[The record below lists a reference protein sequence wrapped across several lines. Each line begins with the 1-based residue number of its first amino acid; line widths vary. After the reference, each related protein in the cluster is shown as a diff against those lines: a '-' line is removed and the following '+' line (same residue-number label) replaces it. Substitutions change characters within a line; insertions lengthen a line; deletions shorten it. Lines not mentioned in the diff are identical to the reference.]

1 MASSAGH
8 IRPGRYLWVFALIVI
23 ILYALVFGTGD
34 HKASPQLGID
44 LRGGTTVTLTARTA
58 NGAPPDQ
65 TSLNEALQVIEA
77 RVNGTGVT
85 DAQVNL
91 SGSNIIITVPGDQ
104 GTLAKSLGET
114 AHLMFR
120 PVVQQVAATQTQTP
134 ATSTAPSTPTSGA
147 PTSGATPTSGAPA
160 TSGTT
165 KPSTTGTVA
174 PPPSSGANS
183 TSGGTSPQAYVGPA
197 AKAATPS
204 STPAT
209 PTTTPSAPPS
219 NNNGSGN
226 GSGNA
231 NGNINQQQAQAIQQA
246 KATRQSTNTTV
257 QQAALNALKC
267 GPGIQDPLQGNDDAK
282 LPLVTCDGNGQV
294 KYVLGPELL
303 DGKQIT
309 NATSGQNPNGVDFV
323 VNLTFNSAGSKTWA
337 DYTAGHVNTSVAVVL
352 DTQVVSAENIQEA
365 IPGGNTQISGN
376 FTQQTAQLLAQ
387 QLQFGSLPLS
397 FETSNAQTVS
407 ATLGLSSLQAGLIA
421 GAIGLLLVIIYCLF
435 YYRALGLLTVISLGF
450 SGLTIYAVL
459 ILLGRWI
466 GYTLDLSG
474 VAGFIIS
481 IGITADSF
489 VVFFERLKD
498 EVREGRTFRSAVP
511 RAWIRARRTILA
523 SDAVSFLA
531 AVVLYVA
538 AVADVKG
545 FAFTLGLSTVL
556 DLLIVF
562 LVTHPLVVFASRSK
576 FLSQPSMSG
585 LGAVQRAGIE
595 MRAAAAKTVATTS
608 AKEA

>member
-1 MASSAGH
+1 VASSAGQ
-8 IRPGRYLWVFALIVI
+8 IRPGRYLWVFALIVV

-44 LRGGTTVTLTARTA
+44 LKGGTTVTLTARTA

-65 TSLNEALQVIEA
+65 QSLNEALQVIEA

-91 SGSNIIITVPGDQ
+91 SGSNIIITIPGDQ
-104 GTLAKSLGET
+104 GTLAKQLGQT

-134 ATSTAPSTPTSGA
+134 ATSTPPATPTSGA
-147 PTSGATPTSGAPA
+147 PTSGSTPPSSGAPA
-160 TSGTT
+160 TSGTV
-165 KPSTTGTVA
+165 KPSGTGTSA
-174 PPPSSGANS
+174 PPATSGAN
-183 TSGGTSPQAYVGPA
+183 GGTTPQAYVGPG
-197 AKAATPS
+197 AKAATP
-204 STPAT
+204 
-209 PTTTPSAPPS
+209 TTPSAPPTS
-219 NNNGSGN
+219 TSSAPPSGNNNP
-226 GSGNA
+226 
-231 NGNINQQQAQAIQQA
+231 NGNVNQQTAKEIQQA
-246 KATRQSTNTTV
+246 KATRQSTNTAT

-267 GPGIQDPLQGNDDAK
+267 GPGIQDPLKGNDDPK
-282 LPLVTCDGNGQV
+282 LPLVTCDQTNPV
-294 KYVLGPELL
+294 KYILGPELL
-303 DGKQIT
+303 DGRQIT
-309 NATSGQNPNGVDFV
+309 SATSGQNPNGVDFV
-323 VNLTFNSAGSKTWA
+323 VNLTFNSAGSQTWA
-337 DYTAGHVNTSVAVVL
+337 TYTAAHVNSSVAVVL
-352 DTQVVSAENIQEA
+352 DTSVVSAENIQEA
-365 IPGGNTQISGN
+365 IPGGNTQISGS
-376 FTQQTAQLLAQ
+376 FTQQQASLLAQ
-387 QLQFGSLPLS
+387 QLKFGSLPLS

-450 SGLTIYAVL
+450 SGLVIYAMLV
-459 ILLGRWI
+459 LLGRWI

-511 RAWIRARRTILA
+511 RAWVRARRTILA

-531 AVVLYVA
+531 AVVLYIV
-538 AVADVKG
+538 AVAEVQG
-545 FAFTLGLSTVL
+545 FAFTLGLSTIL
-556 DLLIVF
+556 DLVIVF
-562 LVTHPLVVFASRSK
+562 LVTHPLVVIASRSK
-576 FLSQPSMSG
+576 FLSKPSMSG
-585 LGAVQRAGIE
+585 LGAVQRAGVE
-595 MRAAAAKTVATTS
+595 MRAAQAATAGAATS

>member
-1 MASSAGH
+1 MASSAGQ
-8 IRPGRYLWVFALIVI
+8 IRPGRYLWVFALIVV

-44 LRGGTTVTLTARTA
+44 LKGGTTVTLTARTI
-58 NGAPPDQ
+58 NGAAPDQ
-65 TSLNEALQVIEA
+65 SSLNQALQVIQA
-77 RVNGTGVT
+77 RVNGGGVNG
-85 DAQVNL
+85 AQVNL
-91 SGSNIIITVPGDQ
+91 SGSNIIITIPGDQ
-104 GTLAKSLGET
+104 GALAKQLGET

-134 ATSTAPSTPTSGA
+134 PTTKPSTTPTSGA
-147 PTSGATPTSGAPA
+147 PTSGAPA
-160 TSGTT
+160 TSGTAN
-165 KPSTTGTVA
+165 PSTTGTA
-174 PPPSSGANS
+174 KAPSSGTN
-183 TSGGTSPQAYVGPA
+183 PQAYVGPA
-197 AKAATPS
+197 AKAAGP
-204 STPAT
+204 T
-209 PTTTPSAPPS
+209 PTPTPPPS

-226 GSGNA
+226 S
-231 NGNINQQQAQAIQQA
+231 NGNVNQQEAQAIAQA
-246 KATRQSTNTTV
+246 KAARQTTNTQA

-267 GPGIQDPLQGNDDAK
+267 GPGVRDPLIGNDDPK
-282 LPLVTCDGNGQV
+282 LPLVTCDQNGQV

-303 DGKQIT
+303 DGRQIT
-309 NATSGQNPNGVDFV
+309 SATSGQNPNGVDYV

-337 DYTAGHVNTSVAVVL
+337 DYTAAHVNTSVAVVL

-376 FTQQTAQLLAQ
+376 FTQQSASQLAQ
-387 QLQFGSLPLS
+387 VLKFGSLPLS

-421 GAIGLLLVIIYCLF
+421 GGIGLLLVIIYCLF

-450 SGLTIYAVL
+450 SGITIYAVL
-459 ILLGRWI
+459 VLLGRWI

-474 VAGFIIS
+474 IAGFIIS

-511 RAWIRARRTILA
+511 RAWVRARRTILA

-531 AVVLYVA
+531 AVVLYIV
-538 AVADVKG
+538 AVAEVQG
-545 FAFTLGLSTVL
+545 FAFTLGLSTIL
-556 DLLIVF
+556 DLVIVF

-576 FLSQPSMSG
+576 SLSKPSMSG
-585 LGAVQRAGIE
+585 LGAVQRAGVE
-595 MRAAAAKTVATTS
+595 MRAAAAAAPVSTSS

>member
-1 MASSAGH
+1 MASSAGQ
-8 IRPGRYLWVFALIVI
+8 IRPGRYLWVFALIVV

-44 LRGGTTVTLTARTA
+44 LKGGTTVTLTARTV
-58 NGAPPDQ
+58 NGAAPDQ
-65 TSLNEALQVIEA
+65 ASLNQALEVIQA
-77 RVNGTGVT
+77 RVNGGGVNG
-85 DAQVNL
+85 AQVNL
-91 SGSNIIITVPGDQ
+91 SGSNIIITIPGDQ
-104 GTLAKSLGET
+104 GSLAKQLGET

-120 PVVQQVAATQTQTP
+120 PVVQQVAASQTQTP
-134 ATSTAPSTPTSGA
+134 ATSTKPTPSGTVTPTSGA
-147 PTSGATPTSGAPA
+147 PTSSGS
-160 TSGTT
+160 TGTV
-165 KPSTTGTVA
+165 KPSTTTTA
-174 PPPSSGANS
+174 KPPTS
-183 TSGGTSPQAYVGPA
+183 SGGTTPQAYVGPA

-204 STPAT
+204 SNPAP
-209 PTTTPSAPPS
+209 PTASAPPS
-219 NNNGSGN
+219 NGN
-226 GSGNA
+226 V
-231 NGNINQQQAQAIQQA
+231 NQQEAQAIAQA
-246 KATRQSTNTTV
+246 KATRQTTNTAA

-267 GPGIQDPLQGNDDAK
+267 GPGVKDPLIGNDDPK
-282 LPLVTCDGNGQV
+282 LPLVTCDQANPV
-294 KYVLGPELL
+294 KYILGPELL
-303 DGKQIT
+303 DGRQIT
-309 NATSGQNPNGVDFV
+309 SATSGQNPNGVDYV

-337 DYTAGHVNTSVAVVL
+337 DYTAAHVNTSVAVVL

-376 FTQQTAQLLAQ
+376 FTQQQAQ
-387 QLQFGSLPLS
+387 QLAQVLKFGSLPLS

-407 ATLGLSSLQAGLIA
+407 ATLGLTSLQYGLIA

-450 SGLTIYAVL
+450 SGITIYAVL
-459 ILLGRWI
+459 VLLGRWI

-474 VAGFIIS
+474 IAGFIIS

-511 RAWIRARRTILA
+511 RAWVRARRTILA

-531 AVVLYVA
+531 AVVLYIV
-538 AVADVKG
+538 AVAEVQG
-545 FAFTLGLSTVL
+545 FAFTLGLSTIL

-576 FLSQPSMSG
+576 LLSKPSMSG
-585 LGAVQRAGIE
+585 LGAVQRAGVQ
-595 MRAAAAKTVATTS
+595 MRAAAAAAPVATSS
-608 AKEA
+608 AKES

>member
-8 IRPGRYLWVFALIVI
+8 IRPGRYLWVFALIVV

-44 LRGGTTVTLTARTA
+44 LKGGTTVTLTARTA

-65 TSLNEALQVIEA
+65 SSLNEALQVIEA

-91 SGSNIIITVPGDQ
+91 SGSNIIITIPGDQ
-104 GTLAKSLGET
+104 GTLAKQLGQT

-120 PVVQQVAATQTQTP
+120 PVIQQVAATQTQTP
-134 ATSTAPSTPTSGA
+134 PTSTAPATPTSGA
-147 PTSGATPTSGAPA
+147 PTSGAPTSGSTPPS
-160 TSGTT
+160 SGTA
-165 KPSTTGTVA
+165 KPSTTGTAA
-174 PPPSSGANS
+174 PPPSSGAN
-183 TSGGTSPQAYVGPA
+183 GGTTPQAYVGPG
-197 AKAATPS
+197 AKAATP
-204 STPAT
+204 
-209 PTTTPSAPPS
+209 TTPSAPPTS
-219 NNNGSGN
+219 TSSAPPSGNNNP
-226 GSGNA
+226 
-231 NGNINQQQAQAIQQA
+231 NGNVNQETAKAIQQA
-246 KATRQSTNTTV
+246 KATRQSTNSAI

-267 GPGIQDPLQGNDDAK
+267 GPGIQDPLQGNDDPK
-282 LPLVTCDGNGQV
+282 LPLVTCDSNGQV
-294 KYVLGPELL
+294 KYILGPELL
-303 DGKQIT
+303 DGRQIT
-309 NATSGQNPNGVDFV
+309 SATSGQNPNGVDFV

-337 DYTAGHVNTSVAVVL
+337 TYTAANVNKAVAVVL
-352 DTQVVSAENIQEA
+352 DTSVVSAETIQEA
-365 IPGGNTQISGN
+365 IPGGNTQISGS
-376 FTQQTAQLLAQ
+376 FTQQQAQELAQ
-387 QLQFGSLPLS
+387 QLKFGSLPLS

-407 ATLGLSSLQAGLIA
+407 ATLGLSSLQAGLVA

-450 SGLTIYAVL
+450 SGITIYAVL
-459 ILLGRWI
+459 VLLGRWI

-511 RAWIRARRTILA
+511 RAWVRARRTILA

-531 AVVLYVA
+531 AVVLYIV
-538 AVADVKG
+538 AVAEVQG
-545 FAFTLGLSTVL
+545 FAFTLGLSTIL
-556 DLLIVF
+556 DLVIVF

-576 FLSQPSMSG
+576 FLSKPSMSG
-585 LGAVQRAGIE
+585 LGAVQRAGVE
-595 MRAAAAKTVATTS
+595 MRAAQAAAGPVASTS

>member
-1 MASSAGH
+1 VASSAGQ
-8 IRPGRYLWVFALIVI
+8 IRPGRYLWVFALIVV

-44 LRGGTTVTLTARTA
+44 LKGGTTVTLTARTV
-58 NGAPPDQ
+58 NGAAPDQ
-65 TSLNEALQVIEA
+65 ASLNQALEVIQA
-77 RVNGTGVT
+77 RVNGGGVNG
-85 DAQVNL
+85 AQVNL
-91 SGSNIIITVPGDQ
+91 SGSNIIITIPGDQ
-104 GTLAKSLGET
+104 GSLAKQLGET

-120 PVVQQVAATQTQTP
+120 PVVQQVAASQTQTP
-134 ATSTAPSTPTSGA
+134 ATSTTPTPSGTTPTSGA
-147 PTSGATPTSGAPA
+147 PTSSGS
-160 TSGTT
+160 TGTV
-165 KPSTTGTVA
+165 KPSTTTTA
-174 PPPSSGANS
+174 KPPTS
-183 TSGGTSPQAYVGPA
+183 SGGTTPQAYVGPA

-204 STPAT
+204 SNPAP
-209 PTTTPSAPPS
+209 PTTTAAAPPS
-219 NNNGSGN
+219 TP
-226 GSGNA
+226 
-231 NGNINQQQAQAIQQA
+231 NGNVNQQEAAQIAQA
-246 KATRQSTNTTV
+246 KAVRQTTNTTA

-267 GPGIQDPLQGNDDAK
+267 GPGVKDPLIGNDDPK
-282 LPLVTCDGNGQV
+282 LPLVTCDQANPV
-294 KYVLGPELL
+294 KYILGPELL
-303 DGKQIT
+303 DGRQIT
-309 NATSGQNPNGVDFV
+309 SATSGQNPNGVDYV

-337 DYTAGHVNTSVAVVL
+337 DYTAAHVNTSVAVVL

-376 FTQQTAQLLAQ
+376 FTQQQAQ
-387 QLQFGSLPLS
+387 QLAQVLKFGSLPLS

-421 GAIGLLLVIIYCLF
+421 GGIGLLLVIVYCLF

-450 SGLTIYAVL
+450 SGITIYAVL
-459 ILLGRWI
+459 VLLGRWI

-474 VAGFIIS
+474 IAGFIIS

-511 RAWIRARRTILA
+511 RAWVRARRTILA

-531 AVVLYVA
+531 AIVLYIV
-538 AVADVKG
+538 AVAEVQG
-545 FAFTLGLSTVL
+545 FAFTLGLSTIL

-576 FLSQPSMSG
+576 LLSKPSMSG
-585 LGAVQRAGIE
+585 LGAVQRAGVE
-595 MRAAAAKTVATTS
+595 MRAAAAAAPVATSS
-608 AKEA
+608 AKES

>member
-8 IRPGRYLWVFALIVI
+8 IRPGRYLWVFALIVV

-44 LRGGTTVTLTARTA
+44 LKGGTTVTLTARTA

-65 TSLNEALQVIEA
+65 SSLNEALQVIEA

-91 SGSNIIITVPGDQ
+91 SGSNIIITIPGDQ
-104 GTLAKSLGET
+104 GTLAKQLGQT

-120 PVVQQVAATQTQTP
+120 PVVQQVAASQTQTP
-134 ATSTAPSTPTSGA
+134 ATSTPPTTPTSGA
-147 PTSGATPTSGAPA
+147 PTSGSTPPTSGAPA
-160 TSGTT
+160 TSGTV
-165 KPSTTGTVA
+165 KPSNTGTST
-174 PPPSSGANS
+174 PPSSGAN
-183 TSGGTSPQAYVGPA
+183 GGTNPQAYVGPA
-197 AKAATPS
+197 AKAASPTTPS
-204 STPAT
+204 APPSTS
-209 PTTTPSAPPS
+209 PSAPPS
-219 NNNGSGN
+219 NNNGGASN
-226 GSGNA
+226 PNSNP
-231 NGNINQQQAQAIQQA
+231 NQQTAKEIQQA

-267 GPGIQDPLQGNDDAK
+267 GPGIQDPLQGNDDPT
-282 LPLVTCDGNGQV
+282 LPLVTCDQTNPV
-294 KYVLGPELL
+294 KYILGPELL
-303 DGKQIT
+303 DGRQIT
-309 NATSGQNPNGVDFV
+309 SATSGQNPNGVDFV

-337 DYTAGHVNTSVAVVL
+337 TYTAAHVNSSVAVVL
-352 DTQVVSAENIQEA
+352 DTSVVSAENIQEA
-365 IPGGNTQISGN
+365 IPGGNTQISGS
-376 FTQQTAQLLAQ
+376 FTQQQASLLAQ
-387 QLQFGSLPLS
+387 QLKFGSLPLS

-450 SGLTIYAVL
+450 SGIAIYAMLV
-459 ILLGRWI
+459 LLGRWI

-511 RAWIRARRTILA
+511 RAWVRARRTILA
-523 SDAVSFLA
+523 SDGVSFLA
-531 AVVLYVA
+531 AIVLYIV
-538 AVADVKG
+538 AVAEVQG
-545 FAFTLGLSTVL
+545 FAFTLGLSTIL
-556 DLLIVF
+556 DLVIVF
-562 LVTHPLVVFASRSK
+562 LVTHPLVVIASRSK
-576 FLSQPSMSG
+576 FLSKPSMSG
-585 LGAVQRAGIE
+585 LGAVQRAGVE
-595 MRAAAAKTVATTS
+595 MRAAQAAASPVVTSS

>member
-1 MASSAGH
+1 MASSAGQ
-8 IRPGRYLWVFALIVI
+8 IRPGRYLWVFALIVV

-44 LRGGTTVTLTARTA
+44 LKGGTTVTLTARTV
-58 NGAPPDQ
+58 NGAAPDQ
-65 TSLNEALQVIEA
+65 SSLNQALQVIQA
-77 RVNGTGVT
+77 RVNGGGVNG
-85 DAQVNL
+85 AQVNL
-91 SGSNIIITVPGDQ
+91 SGSNIIITIPGDQ
-104 GTLAKSLGET
+104 GALAKQLGET

-134 ATSTAPSTPTSGA
+134 PTTKPSTTPTSGA
-147 PTSGATPTSGAPA
+147 PTSGAPA
-160 TSGTT
+160 TSGTA
-165 KPSTTGTVA
+165 KPSTTGTA
-174 PPPSSGANS
+174 KAPSSGTN
-183 TSGGTSPQAYVGPA
+183 PQAYVGPA

-204 STPAT
+204 SNPT
-209 PTTTPSAPPS
+209 PTPPPS
-219 NNNGSGN
+219 NGN
-226 GSGNA
+226 GNGNA
-231 NGNINQQQAQAIQQA
+231 NGNANGNVNQQEAQAIAQA
-246 KATRQSTNTTV
+246 KAARQTTNTQA

-267 GPGIQDPLQGNDDAK
+267 GPGVRDPLIGNDDPK
-282 LPLVTCDGNGQV
+282 LPLVTCDQNGQV

-303 DGKQIT
+303 DGRQIT
-309 NATSGQNPNGVDFV
+309 SATSGQNPNGVDYV

-337 DYTAGHVNTSVAVVL
+337 DYTAAHVNTSVAVVL

-376 FTQQTAQLLAQ
+376 FTQQSASQLAQ
-387 QLQFGSLPLS
+387 VLKFGSLPLS

-421 GAIGLLLVIIYCLF
+421 GGIGLLLVIIYCLF

-450 SGLTIYAVL
+450 SGITIYAVL
-459 ILLGRWI
+459 VLLGRWI

-474 VAGFIIS
+474 IAGFIIS

-511 RAWIRARRTILA
+511 RAWVRARRTILA

-531 AVVLYVA
+531 AVVLYIV
-538 AVADVKG
+538 AVAQVQG
-545 FAFTLGLSTVL
+545 FAFTLGLSTIL
-556 DLLIVF
+556 DLVIVF

-576 FLSQPSMSG
+576 SLSKPSMSG
-585 LGAVQRAGIE
+585 LGAVQRAGVE
-595 MRAAAAKTVATTS
+595 MRAAAAAAPVATSS

>member
-1 MASSAGH
+1 MASSAGQ
-8 IRPGRYLWVFALIVI
+8 IRPGRYLWVFALIVV

-44 LRGGTTVTLTARTA
+44 LKGGTTVTLTARTI
-58 NGAPPDQ
+58 NGAAPDQ
-65 TSLNEALQVIEA
+65 SSLNQALQVIQA
-77 RVNGTGVT
+77 RVNGGGVNG
-85 DAQVNL
+85 AQVNL
-91 SGSNIIITVPGDQ
+91 SGSNIIITIPGDQ
-104 GTLAKSLGET
+104 GALAKQLGET

-134 ATSTAPSTPTSGA
+134 PTTKPSTTPTSGA
-147 PTSGATPTSGAPA
+147 PTSGAPA
-160 TSGTT
+160 TSGTAN
-165 KPSTTGTVA
+165 PSTTGTA
-174 PPPSSGANS
+174 KAPSSGTN
-183 TSGGTSPQAYVGPA
+183 PQAYVGPA
-197 AKAATPS
+197 AKAAGP
-204 STPAT
+204 T
-209 PTTTPSAPPS
+209 PTPTPPPS

-226 GSGNA
+226 S
-231 NGNINQQQAQAIQQA
+231 NGNVNQQEAQAIAQA
-246 KATRQSTNTTV
+246 KAARQTTNTQA

-267 GPGIQDPLQGNDDAK
+267 GPGVRDPLIGNDDPK
-282 LPLVTCDGNGQV
+282 LPLVTCDQNGQV

-303 DGKQIT
+303 DGRQIT
-309 NATSGQNPNGVDFV
+309 SATSGQNPNGVDYV

-337 DYTAGHVNTSVAVVL
+337 DYTAAHVNTSVAVVL

-376 FTQQTAQLLAQ
+376 FTQQSASQLAQ
-387 QLQFGSLPLS
+387 VLKFGSLPLS

-421 GAIGLLLVIIYCLF
+421 GGIGLLLVIIYCLF

-450 SGLTIYAVL
+450 SGITIYAVL
-459 ILLGRWI
+459 VLLGRWI

-474 VAGFIIS
+474 IAGFIIS

-511 RAWIRARRTILA
+511 RAWVRARRTILA

-531 AVVLYVA
+531 SVVLYIV
-538 AVADVKG
+538 AVAEVQG
-545 FAFTLGLSTVL
+545 FAFTLGLSTIL

-576 FLSQPSMSG
+576 LLSKPSMSG
-585 LGAVQRAGIE
+585 LGAVQRAGVQ
-595 MRAAAAKTVATTS
+595 MRAAAAATPVATSS

>member
-1 MASSAGH
+1 MASSAGQ
-8 IRPGRYLWVFALIVI
+8 IRPGRYLWVFALIVV

-44 LRGGTTVTLTARTA
+44 LKGGTTVTLTARTV
-58 NGAPPDQ
+58 NGAAPDQ
-65 TSLNEALQVIEA
+65 ASLNQALEVIQA
-77 RVNGTGVT
+77 RVNGGGVNG
-85 DAQVNL
+85 AQVNL
-91 SGSNIIITVPGDQ
+91 SGSNIIITIPGDQ
-104 GTLAKSLGET
+104 GSLAKQLGET

-120 PVVQQVAATQTQTP
+120 PVVQQVAASQTQTP
-134 ATSTAPSTPTSGA
+134 ATSTTPTPSGTTPTSGA
-147 PTSGATPTSGAPA
+147 PTSSGS
-160 TSGTT
+160 TGTV
-165 KPSTTGTVA
+165 KPSTTTTA
-174 PPPSSGANS
+174 KPPTS
-183 TSGGTSPQAYVGPA
+183 SGGTTPQAYVGPA

-204 STPAT
+204 SNPAP
-209 PTTTPSAPPS
+209 PTTTAAAPPS
-219 NNNGSGN
+219 TP
-226 GSGNA
+226 
-231 NGNINQQQAQAIQQA
+231 NGNVNQQEAAQIAQA
-246 KATRQSTNTTV
+246 KAVRQTTNTTA

-267 GPGIQDPLQGNDDAK
+267 GPGVKDPLIGNDDPK
-282 LPLVTCDGNGQV
+282 LPLVTCDQANPV
-294 KYVLGPELL
+294 KYILGPELL
-303 DGKQIT
+303 DGRQIT
-309 NATSGQNPNGVDFV
+309 SATSGQNPNGVDYV

-337 DYTAGHVNTSVAVVL
+337 DYTAAHVNTSVAVVL

-376 FTQQTAQLLAQ
+376 FTQQQAQ
-387 QLQFGSLPLS
+387 QLAQVLKFGSLPLS

-421 GAIGLLLVIIYCLF
+421 GGIGLLLVIVYCLF

-450 SGLTIYAVL
+450 SGITIYAVL
-459 ILLGRWI
+459 VLLGRWI

-474 VAGFIIS
+474 IAGFIIS

-511 RAWIRARRTILA
+511 RAWVRARRTILA

-531 AVVLYVA
+531 AIVLYIV
-538 AVADVKG
+538 AVAEVQG
-545 FAFTLGLSTVL
+545 FAFTLGLSTIL

-576 FLSQPSMSG
+576 LLSKPSMSG
-585 LGAVQRAGIE
+585 LGAVQRAGVE
-595 MRAAAAKTVATTS
+595 MRAAAAAAPVATSS
-608 AKEA
+608 AKES

>member
-1 MASSAGH
+1 VASSAGQ
-8 IRPGRYLWVFALIVI
+8 IRPGRYLWVFALIVV

-44 LRGGTTVTLTARTA
+44 LKGGTTVTLTARTA

-65 TSLNEALQVIEA
+65 SSLNEALQVIEA
-77 RVNGTGVT
+77 RVNGQGVT

-91 SGSNIIITVPGDQ
+91 SGSNIIITIPGDQ
-104 GTLAKSLGET
+104 GTLAKQLGQT

-120 PVVQQVAATQTQTP
+120 PVVQQVAASQTQTP
-134 ATSTAPSTPTSGA
+134 ATSTAPATPTSGA
-147 PTSGATPTSGAPA
+147 PTSGAPTSGSTPPSSGAPA
-160 TSGTT
+160 TSGTV
-165 KPSTTGTVA
+165 KPSGTVA
-174 PPPSSGANS
+174 PPPSSGAN
-183 TSGGTSPQAYVGPA
+183 GGTSPQAYVAPG
-197 AKAATPS
+197 AKAATPT
-204 STPAT
+204 TPSAP

-219 NNNGSGN
+219 GN
-226 GSGNA
+226 SNP
-231 NGNINQQQAQAIQQA
+231 NVNPNQLAAEQIQQA
-246 KATRQSTNTTV
+246 KATRQSTNTAT

-267 GPGIQDPLQGNDDAK
+267 GPGIKDPLQGNDDPK
-282 LPLVTCDGNGQV
+282 LPLVTCDQTNPV
-294 KYVLGPELL
+294 KYILGPELL
-303 DGKQIT
+303 DGRQIT
-309 NATSGQNPNGVDFV
+309 SATSGQNPNGVDFV

-337 DYTAGHVNTSVAVVL
+337 SYTAAHVNDSVAVVL
-352 DTQVVSAENIQEA
+352 DTEVVSAETIQEA

-376 FTQQTAQLLAQ
+376 FTQQQAQELAQ
-387 QLQFGSLPLS
+387 QLKFGSLPLS

-435 YYRALGLLTVISLGF
+435 YYRALGLLTLISLGF
-450 SGLTIYAVL
+450 SGVVIYAVL
-459 ILLGRWI
+459 VLLGRWI

-511 RAWIRARRTILA
+511 RAWVRARRTILA

-531 AVVLYVA
+531 AVVLYIV
-538 AVADVKG
+538 AVAEVQG
-545 FAFTLGLSTVL
+545 FAFTLGLSTIL
-556 DLLIVF
+556 DLVIVF

-576 FLSQPSMSG
+576 FLSKPSMSG
-585 LGAVQRAGIE
+585 LGAVQRAGVE
-595 MRAAAAKTVATTS
+595 MRAAQTAAAGATTS